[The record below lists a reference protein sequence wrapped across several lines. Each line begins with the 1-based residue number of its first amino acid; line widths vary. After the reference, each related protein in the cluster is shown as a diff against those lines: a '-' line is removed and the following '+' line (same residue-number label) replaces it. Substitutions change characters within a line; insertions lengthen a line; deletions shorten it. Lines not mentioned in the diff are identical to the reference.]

1 MPAEEGFALVEEA
14 GMSTF
19 FGPVA
24 IAAIVGIFYS
34 EPPSVARV
42 IRFG

>member
-1 MPAEEGFALVEEA
+1 MPGEEGFVLVEEA

-19 FGPVA
+19 FGLVA

-34 EPPSVARV
+34 VPPIVVSMNRL
-42 IRFG
+42 G